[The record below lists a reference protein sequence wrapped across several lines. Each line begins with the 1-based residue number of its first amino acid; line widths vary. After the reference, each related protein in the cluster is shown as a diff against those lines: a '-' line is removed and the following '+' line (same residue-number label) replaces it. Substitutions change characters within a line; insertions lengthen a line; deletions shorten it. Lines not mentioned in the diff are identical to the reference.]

1 MDWKFSYRPFH
12 DYYEALPDSDA
23 FQAAGFF
30 FGDRPRRL
38 RGGASPAP
46 STVPAPPM
54 PARSSGSNSG
64 LISSASPAPRPPGK
78 PSSPASLLPRSR
90 ISLVE
95 RSTSA
100 RSVSSARRRSS
111 VASSDNPTSPV
122 APVSAG
128 FLPMPVS
135 RR

>member
-46 STVPAPPM
+46 STLLSPAP
-54 PARSSGSNSG
+54 
-64 LISSASPAPRPPGK
+64 PAPRPPGK

-111 VASSDNPTSPV
+111 VASSDNPTSTV